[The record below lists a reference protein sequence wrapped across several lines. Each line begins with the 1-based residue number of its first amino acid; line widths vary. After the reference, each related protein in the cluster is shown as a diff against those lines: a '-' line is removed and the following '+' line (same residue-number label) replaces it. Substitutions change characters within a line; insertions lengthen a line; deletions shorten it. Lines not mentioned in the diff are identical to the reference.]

1 MERIIRNRVLAA
13 SNRATP
19 AIDAKVENLILE
31 RLRFSFKCE
40 QLLLYDINHKVFST
54 TEIELKRD
62 NKRRHTLGCSL
73 FTNQVARVI

>member
-40 QLLLYDINHKVFST
+40 QLLLYDIKDEGGWEECECATGPKAVRMS
-54 TEIELKRD
+54 L
-62 NKRRHTLGCSL
+62 TLSL
-73 FTNQVARVI
+73 LA

>member
-1 MERIIRNRVLAA
+1 MERIIRNRALAA

-40 QLLLYDINHKVFST
+40 QLLLYDINQGVFNNRK
-54 TEIELKRD
+54 L
-62 NKRRHTLGCSL
+62 N
-73 FTNQVARVI
+73 